1 MTENKYRCVVTGLG
15 MISAVG
21 NNVEQCWQ
29 SAVCARSGIDH
40 TKTVDTRNCY
50 SDFAAEVHCDELD
63 DIKGFDEDVDRVVKL
78 CLKAVS
84 EATADAGLSYFGGD
98 GRVSVIMGS
107 CVGGVVSIE
116 HYYTHGKDKRD
127 ILKMPIS
134 AIANHVAQYVGA
146 GGVVTNVANACAA
159 GTISIAYA
167 ADLIRSGKA
176 DIVIAGGADA
186 FASVPYAGFLS
197 LHALDDEPCSPFNKS
212 KGITLGEGAGC
223 VIVESYEHAK
233 ARNAKMYCEVLGSGI
248 SSDAHH
254 ITAPR
259 PDGEGQ
265 MNAIRNAISSS
276 GISAGD
282 IDYVN
287 AHGTG
292 TAKNDEAE
300 FLSLHEIFDGA
311 TDSLCVSSTKALTGH
326 CLGAAGAIEAV
337 FAVKALTDGIVPPTA
352 RFTDEDVKALG
363 EKAGKI
369 DFCPNKA
376 KKKKIETVMSN
387 SFAFGGNNAS
397 IVFGKKAGDVKPSE
411 EKPEILITGIGVV
424 SPLGNGVDGYVESV
438 VLGKKADGGSVVSK
452 VGAADYDPLGLKMAF
467 YRKLDNFSQLQAVS
481 GMYALK
487 DAGYTVSDANA
498 TDIGIIVGT
507 SEGALGPGCDFE
519 MLIAERGNAGGSAFK
534 FPNTVY
540 NAAGGYLS
548 ICSGIKGYNVTIAN
562 GAQAGLQSMAYAA
575 DVITS
580 GKEQAMLATGTDENT
595 AIIDELYNGLGIV
608 ADKLVQPYSGGDK
621 FTLADGSV
629 SVLAE
634 TALSAK
640 ARGAKVYCAVTGHG
654 TAHSSVPFGKIS
666 GSDKALGAAVN
677 EALAAAGIT
686 AEDVDAVVG
695 FANGCKAV
703 DDIELKWYDG
713 LFTNGKKP
721 PVVSV
726 KAATGEGR
734 AASAMLAL
742 AHGALMLSG
751 KIEVERNAYIP
762 SGGNAVRCDAKCGD
776 MKNVLVIGYGTG
788 GSYCAVTLSKYG
800 AARK

>member
-1 MTENKYRCVVTGLG
+1 MTENKNRCVVTGLG

-21 NNVEQCWQ
+21 NNVDECWD
-29 SAVCARSGIDH
+29 SAVKARSGIDH
-40 TKTVDTRNCY
+40 TKTVDTVNCY
-50 SDFAAEVHCDELD
+50 SDYAAEVHCG
-63 DIKGFDEDVDRVVKL
+63 DIETEGFDRDADRVVKL
-78 CLKAVS
+78 CIKAVS
-84 EATADAGLSYFGGD
+84 ESMSDAGLKSFEGSD
-98 GRVSVIMGS
+98 RVSVIMGS

-116 HYYTHGKDKRD
+116 HYYTQGKDKKD

-134 AIANHVAQYVGA
+134 AIANHVAEYVGA

-167 ADLIRSGKA
+167 ADLIRAGIA

-197 LHALDDEPCSPFNKS
+197 LHALDDQPCSPFNKS

-233 ARNAKMYCEVLGSGI
+233 ARKAKMYCEVLGSGI

-265 MNAIRNAISSS
+265 MNAILAAIKTS
-276 GISAGD
+276 GVKRSD

-300 FLSLHEIFDGA
+300 FLSLHTIFDGEN
-311 TDSLCVSSTKALTGH
+311 DGLCVSSTKALTGH

-337 FAVKALTDGIVPPTA
+337 FAIKALTTDTLPPTA
-352 RFTDEDVKALG
+352 NYTEEDIALLG
-363 EKAGKI
+363 EKAGKL
-369 DFCPNKA
+369 DFLPNKA
-376 KKKKIETVMSN
+376 KKKKLDTVMSN

-397 IVFGKKAGDVKPSE
+397 IVFGKHPGDVKTPHD
-411 EKPEILITGIGVV
+411 KPEICITGIGIV
-424 SPLGNGVDGYVESV
+424 SPVGNGVENYISAVKSNKNVE
-438 VLGKKADGGSVVSK
+438 GGSVRSAVSS
-452 VGAADYDPLGLKMAF
+452 ADYDPLGLKMAF
-467 YRKLDNFSQLQAVS
+467 YRKLDNFSQLQVVS

-487 DAGYTVSDANA
+487 DAGYEITDDNV

-562 GAQAGLQSMAYAA
+562 GAQAGLQSMAYSMG
-575 DVITS
+575 VMR
-580 GKEQAMLATGTDENT
+580 GGVEQAMLATGSDENT
-595 AIIDELYNGLGIV
+595 AIINELYAGLDLV
-608 ADKLVQPYSGGDK
+608 ADEFVPSYSENNKL
-621 FTLADGSV
+621 TLGEGSV

-634 TALSAK
+634 DLSSAK
-640 ARGAKVYCAVTGHG
+640 KRNAKIYCRVVGCG
-654 TAHSSVPFGKIS
+654 MAHSAVPFGTVT
-666 GSDKALGAAVN
+666 GSDSALDSAVNKALADSGLNACD
-677 EALAAAGIT
+677 I
-686 AEDVDAVVG
+686 DAVIG
-695 FANGCKAV
+695 FANGIKAV
-703 DDIELKWYDG
+703 DDIELNWYSRT
-713 LFTNGKKP
+713 FTDAKP
-721 PVVSV
+721 PIISV
-726 KAATGEGR
+726 RSFTGEAR
-734 AASAMLAL
+734 AASAMLSL

-751 KIEVERNAYIP
+751 NIDNEHNAYIMEN
-762 SGGNAVRCDAKCGD
+762 GKAVKRDVDCRG
-776 MKNVLVIGYGTG
+776 MKNILVTACGTG
-788 GSYCAVTLSKYG
+788 GSYTAVVLK
-800 AARK
+800 K